1 MLSYTRLCQNYSSR
15 ISEFLVTSDIRIRK
29 DIAVNRKGI
38 KNNKHIQTISLDICH
53 SFSLVKRWDIRASAF
68 SRHSCLRMLDGVFQ
82 LIYLSEQERERERE
96 REFPCTGVC
105 IYCHGM
111 ENCLDR
117 RDTFH
122 VVALLI
128 NELFKNGLV
137 LNLLLRK
144 KFGVL
149 NPSCRRVSSIRLKED
164 IQSGLHRF

>member
-82 LIYLSEQERERERE
+82 IIYLSEQERERERE
-96 REFPCTGVC
+96 RVPMYMCMYILSRHGKLPWSTRYLSRSSTANQRTIQERPRSQLTAEKEVWCTESKLSSCEF
-105 IYCHGM
+105 Y
-111 ENCLDR
+111 
-117 RDTFH
+117 
-122 VVALLI
+122 
-128 NELFKNGLV
+128 
-137 LNLLLRK
+137 
-144 KFGVL
+144 
-149 NPSCRRVSSIRLKED
+149 
-164 IQSGLHRF
+164 